1 VKDRKTTGFILQRQ
15 LVVNNG
21 CLYLG
26 FSPNSN
32 FLLALEK
39 NGCKFPSLDRLQILK
54 LRNNHMVKES
64 TTMIFENQVEKHSN
78 SNDRGSR
85 GKGNVVS
92 TTILGSTTCIQE
104 VNFAWALKN
113 REQGK

>member
-1 VKDRKTTGFILQRQ
+1 LIE
-15 LVVNNG
+15 NNG
-21 CLYLG
+21 CIYPG

-32 FLLALEK
+32 CLLALE
-39 NGCKFPSLDRLQILK
+39 NNVCEFTSLDCLQIFK
-54 LRNNHMVKES
+54 LRNNHMVKGS
-64 TTMIFENQVEKHSN
+64 IAMIFENQVEKHSN

-85 GKGNVVS
+85 GKGSVVS